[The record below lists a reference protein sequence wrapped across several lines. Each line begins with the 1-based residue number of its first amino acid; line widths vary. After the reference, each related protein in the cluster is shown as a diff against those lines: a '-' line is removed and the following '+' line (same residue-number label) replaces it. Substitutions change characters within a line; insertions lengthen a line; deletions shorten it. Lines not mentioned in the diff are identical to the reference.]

1 MENNT
6 NALAYAD
13 SMLEY
18 AQDIKKVK
26 EFQEEFFHVQ
36 NVLLHNQSLLIF
48 LKSHFNSK
56 AQRHE
61 ILDAVFAKKL
71 SEPVLNF
78 LKILID
84 KNLIFY
90 WEKIFKRF
98 TKGADKLSQIARGI
112 IYSSFPMHTNQI
124 HKIVNLLTQKL
135 NKQIILE
142 HRIDK
147 NLLAGIKIVVD
158 NYVFE
163 NSVASL
169 LSQMTSDILK

>member
-1 MENNT
+1 
-6 NALAYAD
+6 
-13 SMLEY
+13 
-18 AQDIKKVK
+18 
-26 EFQEEFFHVQ
+26 
-36 NVLLHNQSLLIF
+36 
-48 LKSHFNSK
+48 
-56 AQRHE
+56 
-61 ILDAVFAKKL
+61 
-71 SEPVLNF
+71 
-78 LKILID
+78 
-84 KNLIFY
+84 
-90 WEKIFKRF
+90 
-98 TKGADKLSQIARGI
+98 
-112 IYSSFPMHTNQI
+112 MHTNQI